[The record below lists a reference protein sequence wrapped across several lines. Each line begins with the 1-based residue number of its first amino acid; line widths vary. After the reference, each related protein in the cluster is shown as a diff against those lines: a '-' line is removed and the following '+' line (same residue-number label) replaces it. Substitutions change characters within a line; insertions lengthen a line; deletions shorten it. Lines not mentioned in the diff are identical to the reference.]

1 MSSND
6 TIKRMR
12 DVVGFRAWFYREA
25 FGTKQGEYVLGD
37 LIKTFG
43 YWEPSHTP
51 GDPYE
56 TAFREGQRRVI
67 SRIIKFSNMQPS
79 DIERISKMLAEQESK
94 MGVPKLED
102 F

>member
-37 LIKTFG
+37 LIKTFC
-43 YWEPSHTP
+43 YCEPSHRA

-56 TAFREGQRRVI
+56 TAFRDVQRRVI
-67 SRIIKFSNMQPS
+67 SRIIKFSTVTT
-79 DIERISKMLAEQESK
+79 RT
-94 MGVPKLED
+94 V
-102 F
+102 